1 MCVSVY
7 VCLCFYLIAWKFSFS
22 KKRLGETNKTSLS
35 EKFNPERDSGNGFR
49 IEPLKG
55 DTSQNPYPIYTNG
68 DNHPNGS
75 SQLRTQRSYVQRGAA
90 QLSRFSNSMAPTRDG
105 SQFGSMRDAIVNQR
119 WLEDGSEN
127 FNLSQRLLEKP
138 NGFRKDDPSSSSKEP
153 IMVKTIKLHLT
164 LLLLVPCVR
173 IYPWLIINLVKT
185 GL

>member
-1 MCVSVY
+1 MHVCVCVY
-7 VCLCFYLIAWKFSFS
+7 VCLCFYLITWNFSLS
-22 KKRLGETNKTSLS
+22 KKRLGETNRTSIS
-35 EKFNPERDSGNGFR
+35 EKFNPEGDSGNGFR

-55 DTSQNPYPIYTNG
+55 NTAQNPYPIYTNG

-75 SQLRTQRSYVQRGAA
+75 SQLRTQRSYVQRGSG

-138 NGFRKDDPSSSSKEP
+138 NGIRKDDPSSSSKES
-153 IMVKTIKLHLT
+153 IMVKTRSNTVVIS
-164 LLLLVPCVR
+164 LLCLYIC
-173 IYPWLIINLVKT
+173 
-185 GL
+185 G